1 MSDSKSPIS
10 SARLDSVKSSVL
22 RGKFVS
28 ADRFLSIYDD
38 RLHSRR
44 IPGCYVILVY
54 KGRHASR
61 NPENYLMGYVGQSVN
76 VFSRVHEHLVGEGN
90 EGVRSAIKAG
100 RRVMVQPFPCSA
112 ESLNDMERLLIAAM
126 SRDRLYNMTDGGSAW
141 RCRDRSD
148 FILADKRLTFDW
160 DSPPMPL
167 CRTLASCYGRSGR
180 IRLRVDGIPVST
192 LSDGSLISFD
202 LPKGPHSI
210 KASRIGRS
218 SGTMEASIGDGC
230 EIVVSSGMLKVG
242 VKVLRRRQDVPV
254 PSKQSRREDCLE
266 FRNPES

>member
-1 MSDSKSPIS
+1 MSESKSPVS
-10 SARLDSVKSSVL
+10 SARLDSVKSQVL
-22 RGKFVS
+22 KGRFVS
-28 ADRFLSIYDD
+28 ADRFLSMYDG
-38 RLHSRR
+38 RLRSRR

-54 KGRHASR
+54 KGRHAARS
-61 NPENYLMGYVGQSVN
+61 PENYLKGYVGQSVN
-76 VFSRVHEHLVGEGN
+76 VFSRIHEHLVGEGN
-90 EGVRSAIKAG
+90 EGVHSAIKAG
-100 RRVMVQPFPCSA
+100 RRIMVQPIPCSA

-148 FILADKRLTFDW
+148 FILADRRLSFGW
-160 DSPPMPL
+160 DSAPAPL

-180 IRLRVDGIPVST
+180 IRLKVDGIPVSVV
-192 LSDGSLISFD
+192 SDGSLISFD

-218 SGTMEASIGDGC
+218 SGTVEADIGDGC
-230 EIVVSSGMLKVG
+230 EIVVSSGMLKIG

-254 PSKQSRREDCLE
+254 PSRQDRKEDCLE
-266 FRNPES
+266 FKNPDS